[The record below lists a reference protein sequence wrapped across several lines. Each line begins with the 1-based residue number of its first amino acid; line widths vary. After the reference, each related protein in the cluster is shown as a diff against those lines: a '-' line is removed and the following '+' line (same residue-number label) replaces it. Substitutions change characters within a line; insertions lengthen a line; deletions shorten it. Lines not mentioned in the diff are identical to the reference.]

1 MTTLIL
7 STIVA
12 IVLALII
19 FSLVKIGIGISNN
32 PDEL

>member
-19 FSLVKIGIGISNN
+19 FSLVKIGIGTSNN